1 MTVFTSCLPNYGP
14 GALKPREEPNQRGN
28 NKSISLNPA
37 TDFYKK
43 LALECN
49 GHHVAVDLFI
59 VNAQFV
65 DLATIS
71 TVNSRFSWNRIL
83 F

>member
-1 MTVFTSCLPNYGP
+1 VFVSCLPNYGP
-14 GALKPREEPNQRGN
+14 GALKPREDPSQRGN
-28 NKSISLNPA
+28 SKNIHLNPA

-43 LALECN
+43 LALECS
-49 GHHVAVDLFI
+49 GVHVAIDLFV

-71 TVNSRFSWNRIL
+71 E
-83 F
+83 